1 MADDNLVGP
10 GRASIIRNSFEPNF
24 QSERMK
30 RREFL
35 TKGALIAAALRAA
48 ALTDTQAAAV
58 ESPVKA
64 RHGKKVVI
72 LGAGLAGLSAAYQL
86 TRRGHDVT
94 ILEARTRAG
103 GRVRTLRDPFADG
116 LHAEAGAM
124 FIPESH
130 HLVMQ
135 YVRLFR
141 LPLVTIPERLRLP
154 VFYLQGRRINPGQA
168 RETVW
173 PLALLPEE
181 KRLGL
186 DGMTEKYVIRV
197 LREMGDATRLD
208 WPPEELKKY
217 DRMSYA
223 EFLREQGA
231 SKEAVRLLR
240 LNDADLTGDGVDHV
254 SALMVLREAAL
265 NLDSGR
271 LYTLRDGTEQLPRAL
286 AASLS
291 SKIRYGSAVVGIE
304 HDGRGVRAT
313 FAQEGGHETINA
325 DHLICTLPFSVLK
338 QVEVSPM
345 FSPEKR
351 RAIIELPYTSASR
364 VYLQSRRE
372 FWTKEGLGISAYT
385 DLPVMA
391 IVNSTLNQGGER
403 GILESY
409 MAGDAARRVAGMSE
423 PDRLSFT
430 LREMEKV
437 YPSIRK
443 NYEGGTSVCWDE
455 ERWARGAYSW
465 FKPGQMSDVL
475 PHIARAEGRVHFAG
489 EHTSSWP
496 GWMQGAFQS
505 GHRAALE
512 VDEALL

>member
-1 MADDNLVGP
+1 
-10 GRASIIRNSFEPNF
+10 
-24 QSERMK
+24 MK
-30 RREFL
+30 RRDFL
-35 TKGALIAAALRAA
+35 TRGALAIAALRG
-48 ALTDTQAAAV
+48 ALREPQAAAV
-58 ESPVKA
+58 EKPEKA
-64 RHGKKVVI
+64 LSRKRVVI

-86 TRRGHDVT
+86 TRAGHDVT

-103 GRVRTLRDPFADG
+103 GRVHTLREPFADN

-141 LPLVTIPERLRLP
+141 LPLIAVPEQQRIP
-154 VFYLQGRRINPGQA
+154 VFYLQGRRINPAGA
-168 RETVW
+168 RSPRW
-173 PLALLPEE
+173 PLELSPEE

-186 DGMTEKYVIRV
+186 EGMTEKYVIRV
-197 LREMGDATRLD
+197 LREMGDADSLA

-217 DRMSYA
+217 DRMTYA
-223 EFLREQGA
+223 EFLRGQGA
-231 SKEAVRLLR
+231 SSEAVRLLR
-240 LNDADLTGDGVDHV
+240 LNDADLTGDGVEHV

-271 LYTLRDGTEQLPRAL
+271 LYTLRGGTEQLPKAL
-286 AASLS
+286 AARLS
-291 SKIRYGSAVVGIE
+291 SKILYGSAVVRIE
-304 HDGRGVRAT
+304 HDARGVRAT
-313 FAQEGGHETINA
+313 FMQDDAHETISA
-325 DHLICTLPFSVLK
+325 DHLICTLPFSILK
-338 QVEVSPM
+338 DVEVSPP
-345 FSPEKR
+345 FSPEKQ
-351 RAIIELPYTSASR
+351 RAIRELLYTSATR

-391 IVNSTLNQGGER
+391 IVNSTLNQRGAR

-409 MAGDAARRVAGMSE
+409 MAGEAARRVCGMKE

-430 LREMEKV
+430 LGEIEKV
-437 YPSIRK
+437 YPLIRK
-443 NYEGGTSVCWDE
+443 NFEGGTSVCWDE
-455 ERWARGAYSW
+455 DRWARGAYAW
-465 FKPGQMSDVL
+465 FKPGQMSELL

-505 GHRAALE
+505 GHRAARE
-512 VDEALL
+512 INEALS